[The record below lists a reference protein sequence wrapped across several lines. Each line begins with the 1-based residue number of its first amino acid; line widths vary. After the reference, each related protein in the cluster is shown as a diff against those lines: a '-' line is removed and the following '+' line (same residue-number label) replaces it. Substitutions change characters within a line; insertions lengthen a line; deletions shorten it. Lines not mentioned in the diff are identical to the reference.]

1 MSNFISKTLGNPF
14 DPPFVDPVSL
24 EVCKFKYDPIAMSWR
39 SYRSGTRWN
48 PIDNMVPDDD
58 DYRTAVAT
66 RKYYRNRFTLQ
77 VLRGVGMNDFQTNL
91 YKFIEGGELIKKN
104 VGMLYKLP
112 YFYTADVAFDDI
124 VENCQSV
131 SEENTPYGRPD
142 GLSRRFGSATA
153 GWYDRTD
160 TLSPLKTIF
169 IAAKSGEA
177 VQYWWK
183 NLSGHAVCLRVPTNN
198 IFHSMINDI
207 FCNEP
212 AWKISAN
219 WIIRTSPASNF
230 SYWSISDIKPHRD

>member
-1 MSNFISKTLGNPF
+1 
-14 DPPFVDPVSL
+14 
-24 EVCKFKYDPIAMSWR
+24 
-39 SYRSGTRWN
+39 
-48 PIDNMVPDDD
+48 
-58 DYRTAVAT
+58 
-66 RKYYRNRFTLQ
+66 
-77 VLRGVGMNDFQTNL
+77 MNDFQTNL